1 LQIIKATT
9 LTIKIRKQEINKTT
23 HNKIETAIKINISKI
38 IAITIRTITSK

>member
-1 LQIIKATT
+1 MKATT

-23 HNKIETAIKINISKI
+23 HNKIETTIMMNIAEI